1 MLNIVLQKVS
11 SMHVVKNYLFI
22 PFVLLFNCLMAQN
35 YQAINGSGYAGSL
48 SPCNNPAAIVQVP
61 YTWDI
66 TPFAVQVK
74 QATNA
79 FVISN
84 YSLVSPPSKAKFI
97 TQSGT
102 LKRFEFT
109 NQNIRLLN
117 TRINLN
123 SKSAIAFGA
132 NIRSYVYATTSQ
144 ANWEDTTRSL
154 YDFMKINVSHLPL
167 SGESRGSAWAEIY
180 ATYAHTIIDDGKRI
194 LTAGF
199 TLKINR
205 ALAGGYVNARGLSY
219 VPAAG
224 NNAGYQLTEGSL
236 QYGYSSNFD
245 EIDSSKT
252 GAANRKSF
260 YQHTMSGVSADAGL
274 EYILLDDNEDE
285 NNFAYRTK
293 IGISLMDVGRNK
305 FRYSSRSNS
314 VTAGKPN
321 IGDSLI
327 ERRFLNISSVDD
339 FNDSLAGI
347 ANSFTQLNGAFNVYQ
362 PARII
367 INVDQHL
374 ANNFFLN
381 AELTLAVL
389 SLVPKKIT
397 YIKDMNLLAITP
409 RWETKLLGVYF
420 PVQLNTQKQ
429 LWVGGAFKAGPVLFG
444 THNLAN
450 IFSKNK
456 MQAGGFYL
464 ALTIRPGKNND
475 GQGRQS
481 SERVSGKTKRSL
493 QCPKF

>member
-1 MLNIVLQKVS
+1 MYT
-11 SMHVVKNYLFI
+11 VKFFLLI
-22 PFVLLFNCLMAQN
+22 IALVLFNKLSAQN
-35 YQAINGSGYAGSL
+35 YQAVNGSSYAGSL
-48 SPCNNPAAIVQVP
+48 SPSNNPASIVQVP

-66 TPFAVQVK
+66 TPFAVQLK

-84 YSLVSPPSKAKFI
+84 YSLLSNPSNAKFI

-102 LKRFEFT
+102 IKRFEFT

-144 ANWEDTTRSL
+144 ANWQDSTRSL
-154 YDFMKINVSHLPL
+154 YDFMKINTSHLPL
-167 SGESRGSAWAEIY
+167 SGESRGSAWAELY
-180 ATYAHTIIDDGKRI
+180 ATYAHSIIDDGKRI
-194 LTAGF
+194 LTAGL
-199 TLKINR
+199 TLKVDR
-205 ALAGGYVNARGLSY
+205 ALAGGYINAGGLSY
-219 VPAAG
+219 IPATG
-224 NNAGYQLTEGSL
+224 SDAGYLLTEGRL

-245 EIDSSKT
+245 EIDSNKT
-252 GAANRKSF
+252 SSANRKSF
-260 YQHTMSGVSADAGL
+260 YQHSMSGISADAGL
-274 EYILLDDNEDE
+274 EYILLDDNNDKDE

-293 IGISLMDVGRNK
+293 IGISLMDIGRNK
-305 FRYSSRSNS
+305 FRYSSRSSS
-314 VTAGKPN
+314 VIAGKPN
-321 IGDSLI
+321 ISDTLI
-327 ERRFLNISSVDD
+327 ERRFSNIHSIDG

-347 ANSFTQLNGAFNVYQ
+347 ANSLRQLNGAFNMYQ

-374 ANNFFLN
+374 VNNFFLN

-389 SLVPKKIT
+389 SLVPKKIL

-444 THNLAN
+444 THNIAN

-456 MQAGGFYL
+456 MQAGGFYF

-475 GQGRQS
+475 GQGGQA
-481 SERVSGKTKRSL
+481 SERISGKTKRSL

>member
-1 MLNIVLQKVS
+1 MS
-11 SMHVVKNYLFI
+11 TVKFFLLI
-22 PFVLLFNCLMAQN
+22 IALVLFNKLSAQN
-35 YQAINGSGYAGSL
+35 YQAVNGSSYAGSL
-48 SPCNNPAAIVQVP
+48 SPSNNPASIVQVP

-66 TPFAVQVK
+66 TPFAVQLK

-84 YSLVSPPSKAKFI
+84 YSLLSNPSNAKFI

-102 LKRFEFT
+102 IKRFEFT

-144 ANWEDTTRSL
+144 ANWQDSTRSL
-154 YDFMKINVSHLPL
+154 YDFMKINTSHLPL
-167 SGESRGSAWAEIY
+167 SGESRGSAWAELY
-180 ATYAHTIIDDGKRI
+180 ATYAHSIIDDGKRI
-194 LTAGF
+194 LTAGL
-199 TLKINR
+199 TLKVDR
-205 ALAGGYVNARGLSY
+205 ALAGGYINAGGLSY
-219 VPAAG
+219 IPATG
-224 NNAGYQLTEGSL
+224 SNAGYLLTEGRL

-245 EIDSSKT
+245 EIDSNKT
-252 GAANRKSF
+252 SSANRKSF
-260 YQHTMSGVSADAGL
+260 YQHSMSGISADAGL
-274 EYILLDDNEDE
+274 EYILLDDNNDKDE

-293 IGISLMDVGRNK
+293 IGISLMDIGRNK
-305 FRYSSRSNS
+305 FRYSSRSSS
-314 VTAGKPN
+314 VIAGKPN
-321 IGDSLI
+321 ISDTLI
-327 ERRFLNISSVDD
+327 ERRFSNIHSIDG

-347 ANSFTQLNGAFNVYQ
+347 ANSLTQLNGAFNMYQ

-374 ANNFFLN
+374 VNNFFLN

-389 SLVPKKIT
+389 SLVPKKIL

-444 THNLAN
+444 THNIAN

-456 MQAGGFYL
+456 MQAGGFYF

-475 GQGRQS
+475 GQGGQA
-481 SERVSGKTKRSL
+481 SERISGKTKRSL

>member
-1 MLNIVLQKVS
+1 MYT
-11 SMHVVKNYLFI
+11 VKLFLLI
-22 PFVLLFNCLMAQN
+22 NALVLFNKLSAQN
-35 YQAINGSGYAGSL
+35 YQAVNGSSYAGSL
-48 SPCNNPAAIVQVP
+48 SPSNNPASIVQVP

-66 TPFAVQVK
+66 TPFAVQLK

-84 YSLVSPPSKAKFI
+84 YSLLSTPSNAKFI

-102 LKRFEFT
+102 IKRFEFT

-144 ANWEDTTRSL
+144 ANWQDSTRSL
-154 YDFMKINVSHLPL
+154 YDFMKINTSHLPL
-167 SGESRGSAWAEIY
+167 SGESRGSAWAELY
-180 ATYAHTIIDDGKRI
+180 ATYAHIIIDDGKRI
-194 LTAGF
+194 LTAGL
-199 TLKINR
+199 TLKVDR
-205 ALAGGYVNARGLSY
+205 ALAGGYINAGGLSY
-219 VPAAG
+219 IPATG
-224 NNAGYQLTEGSL
+224 SEAGYLLTEGRL

-245 EIDSSKT
+245 EIDSNKT
-252 GAANRKSF
+252 SSANRKSF
-260 YQHTMSGVSADAGL
+260 YQHSMSGISADAGL
-274 EYILLDDNEDE
+274 EYILLDDNDDKDE

-293 IGISLMDVGRNK
+293 IGISLMDIGKNK
-305 FRYSSRSNS
+305 FRYSSRSSS
-314 VTAGKPN
+314 VIAGKPN
-321 IGDSLI
+321 ISDTLI
-327 ERRFLNISSVDD
+327 ERRFLNIHSIDG

-347 ANSFTQLNGAFNVYQ
+347 ANSFTQLNGAFNMYQ

-374 ANNFFLN
+374 LTNFFLN

-389 SLVPKKIT
+389 SLVPKKIL

-444 THNLAN
+444 THNIAN

-456 MQAGGFYL
+456 MQAGGFYF
-464 ALTIRPGKNND
+464 AFTIRPGKNND
-475 GQGRQS
+475 RQGGQS
-481 SERVSGKTKRSL
+481 SERISGKTKRSL

>member
-1 MLNIVLQKVS
+1 MYIFKVFLFF
-11 SMHVVKNYLFI
+11 VVVF
-22 PFVLLFNCLMAQN
+22 LFNKLSAQN
-35 YQAINGSGYAGSL
+35 YQAINGSSYAGSL
-48 SPCNNPAAIVQVP
+48 SPCNNPASIVQVP

-84 YSLVSPPSKAKFI
+84 YSVLSRPSNAKFI
-97 TQSGT
+97 TQIGT

-144 ANWEDTTRSL
+144 ANWQDTSRSM
-154 YDFMKINVSHLPL
+154 YDFMKINASHLPL
-167 SGESRGSAWAEIY
+167 TGEARGSAWAEIY

-194 LTAGF
+194 LTAGL
-199 TLKINR
+199 TLKVNR
-205 ALAGGYVNARGLSY
+205 ALAGGYANAAGLSY
-219 VPAAG
+219 VPVTG
-224 NNAGYQLTEGSL
+224 NDAGYLLTEGSV

-245 EIDSSKT
+245 KIDSNNT

-260 YQHTMSGVSADAGL
+260 YQHTMSGISADAGL
-274 EYILLDDNEDE
+274 EYILLDDNEDKDG
-285 NNFAYRTK
+285 NNFAYLTK

-305 FRYSSRSNS
+305 FRYSSRSSS

-321 IGDSLI
+321 ISDSLI
-327 ERRFLNISSVDD
+327 GRRFSNIRSVDA

-347 ANSFTQLNGAFNVYQ
+347 ANSYTQLNGAFNMYQ

-374 ANNFFLN
+374 VNNFFLN

-389 SLVPKKIT
+389 SLAPKKII

-444 THNLAN
+444 THNIAN

-456 MQAGGFYL
+456 MQAGGFYF

-475 GQGRQS
+475 GQGGQS
-481 SERVSGKTKRSL
+481 SERISGKTKRSL